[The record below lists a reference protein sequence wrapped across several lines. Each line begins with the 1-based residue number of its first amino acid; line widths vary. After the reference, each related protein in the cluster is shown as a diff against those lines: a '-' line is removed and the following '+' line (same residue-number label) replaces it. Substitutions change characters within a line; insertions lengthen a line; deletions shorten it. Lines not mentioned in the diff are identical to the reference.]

1 MNSFIENKETHF
13 FFWKKVAY
21 ILVIG
26 DFSTEAYKRIFYDAT
41 TPEEELPRV
50 WITITV
56 TLVTLNILT
65 YYIYI

>member
-1 MNSFIENKETHF
+1 MNSCIENKETHF
-13 FFWKKVAY
+13 FFEKKVAY

-56 TLVTLNILT
+56 TLVKYSYLLYLI
-65 YYIYI
+65 